1 MSFNTSLHRED
12 NLPDDFIFRD
22 SDDMRI
28 YLEYDFTL
36 FLKHNIKVYEGLMYM
51 LHEHNSWEISSSIIV
66 LVHAISNKP
75 LFMETDSYVS
85 GALHN
90 FLSSRIAKVPVGS
103 HDDDSVWWYDG
114 SKSWFKMMD
123 CEDDHGNDASEMSEQ
138 PPTEVC
144 MEHPSYES
152 EEWQW

>member
-12 NLPDDFIFRD
+12 NLPDDFIFQD
-22 SDDMRI
+22 SDDHQRI
-28 YLEYDFTL
+28 YLDSDFTL

-51 LHEHNSWEISSSIIV
+51 LHEHSWEISCSIIV

-90 FLSSRIAKVPVGS
+90 FFSSRTAKVPVG

-123 CEDDHGNDASEMSEQ
+123 NEDEDGNDANEMFDQ
-138 PPTEVC
+138 PPVEVC
-144 MEHPSYES
+144 MDHPNYDST
-152 EEWQW
+152 EWQW